1 MITIDLSGKNALITG
16 GTRGIGRAISRTLA
30 QAGAATAAVYH
41 ADQRPPNPPSPSAL
55 PSTSPPTTTTRPTS
69 PTPPRSPD

>member
-30 QAGAATAAVYH
+30 QAGRGH
-41 ADQRPPNPPSPSAL
+41 GRRL
-55 PSTSPPTTTTRPTS
+55 PRRRRNGAGLSRRA
-69 PTPPRSPD
+69 PRL